1 MMKTGLGET
10 DGRSVTLRKPKA
22 ERWEQLLDAAAD
34 VFFEKGYDAA
44 TLQDIAERVG
54 ILKGSIYYYIKT
66 KTDLRDSLLAELSQQ
81 RLKFIRERAQTEAT
95 SIAKLAAMIRGH
107 VEFFCDN
114 VRKNTVYLQEMRRLH
129 EADRTRLLRAGSY
142 RLEFQRVLEQGQ
154 EDGSILP
161 QLEPEMASRAMLSAL
176 NALYQWYTPRFPPA
190 QVADHFITTILRGH
204 ATEAGLAAFSALP
217 GPGRT
222 SA

>member
-1 MMKTGLGET
+1 MMKTGPGEMDVRT
-10 DGRSVTLRKPKA
+10 VALRKPKA

-66 KTDLRDSLLAELSQQ
+66 KTDLRDKLLADLSKR
-81 RLKFIRERAQTEAT
+81 RLEFIRERAQTETT
-95 SIAKLAAMIRGH
+95 SIATLAAMIRGH
-107 VEFFCDN
+107 VEFYCDN

-129 EADRTRLLRAGSY
+129 EADRTKLMRAGSY

-154 EDGSILP
+154 EDGTILP

-176 NALYQWYTPRFPPA
+176 NALYQWYTPRFAPA
-190 QVADHFITTILRGH
+190 RVADHFITTILRGH
-204 ATEAGLAAFSALP
+204 ATEAGLAEFGALP
-217 GPGRT
+217 GPGPKT
-222 SA
+222 A